1 MQIAFIGLG
10 IMGSRMA
17 GNLITAGY
25 DLVVFNRTKDKAESL
40 LTRGATWGGSPAETA
55 KQVEILI
62 TMLATPEAV
71 QQTALGDQGFLD
83 HLQPRSIWVDCST
96 VNPSFSKK
104 MASAAHQRKI
114 RHIDAPVLGTK
125 KPAQEGTLGFFVG
138 GEQTDI
144 EAIRPLLESMGSTI
158 KHVGGHG
165 AGVSFKMVVNLL
177 LAQNLIMFSE
187 AVALGRSLGFSQEI
201 LFDTLLNGPMAA
213 PYLSVKRPKIE
224 ERIYEAD
231 FPLKWMHKDL
241 HLATLTAYEKGI
253 ALPST
258 NIAKEIFA
266 LAKQAGLGDK
276 DFSSIFD
283 HILEGNR

>member
-55 KQVEILI
+55 KQAEILI

-158 KHVGGHG
+158 KHVGDHG

>member
-1 MQIAFIGLG
+1 MKIAFIGLG

-40 LTRGATWGGSPAETA
+40 LTRGATWGSSPAETA
-55 KQVEILI
+55 KQAEILI

-71 QQTALGDQGFLD
+71 QQNALGHQGFLD

-125 KPAQEGTLGFFVG
+125 KPAQEGTLTFFVG

-144 EAIRPLLESMGSTI
+144 EAIRPLL
-158 KHVGGHG
+158 
-165 AGVSFKMVVNLL
+165 
-177 LAQNLIMFSE
+177 
-187 AVALGRSLGFSQEI
+187 
-201 LFDTLLNGPMAA
+201 
-213 PYLSVKRPKIE
+213 
-224 ERIYEAD
+224 
-231 FPLKWMHKDL
+231 
-241 HLATLTAYEKGI
+241 
-253 ALPST
+253 
-258 NIAKEIFA
+258 
-266 LAKQAGLGDK
+266 
-276 DFSSIFD
+276 
-283 HILEGNR
+283 